1 LSFLKNKYTVATYV
15 AVLFH
20 LIGLIG
26 ILFFDK
32 SFFIAATP
40 VNLLLMLG
48 LILYTQEKI
57 NLPFIGFFILCFIVG
72 FGSELLGV
80 NYSVLFGSYAYGKV
94 LGPSYRDVPFM
105 IGINWFIIMYCCG
118 ISVNMLLEK
127 ASAKLAEMTGAPSK
141 ALKAFSIMSD
151 GAMLAVLFDWVM
163 EPAAVKLGYWQW
175 FGDGSIPVFN
185 YLTWFI
191 ISTGIMLIFAFLKFN
206 KRNIFAVNLLMIMM
220 MFFMIIRTF
229 L

>member
-1 LSFLKNKYTVATYV
+1 MSFLKKKYAVATCI
-15 AVLFH
+15 AVFFH
-20 LIGLIG
+20 LIGIVG
-26 ILFFDK
+26 MLFFDK
-32 SFFIAATP
+32 NFFIAATP

-57 NLPFIGFFILCFIVG
+57 NISFIAFILLCFIVG
-72 FGSELLGV
+72 VGTELIGV
-80 NYSVLFGSYAYGKV
+80 NTSLLFGSYAYGNV
-94 LGPSYRDVPFM
+94 LGPSYSDVPFM
-105 IGINWFIIMYCCG
+105 IGVNWFIIIYCCG
-118 ISVNMLLEK
+118 ISVSMLLEK

-141 ALKAFSIMSD
+141 ALKVFSVMSD
-151 GAMLAVLFDWVM
+151 GAMLAVFFDWVM

-175 FGDGSIPVFN
+175 LGDGSIPFYN

-191 ISTGIMLIFAFLKFN
+191 LSAVLMAAFAFLKFN

-220 MFFMIIRTF
+220 MFFMIVRTF

>member
-1 LSFLKNKYTVATYV
+1 MSFVKNKYAVATGI
-15 AVLFH
+15 AIFFH
-20 LIGLIG
+20 LIGIIG

-32 SFFIAATP
+32 NFFIAATP

-48 LILYTQEKI
+48 LIVYTQEKI
-57 NLPFIGFFILCFIVG
+57 NISFISFILLCFIVG
-72 FGSELLGV
+72 VGAELIGV
-80 NYSVLFGSYAYGKV
+80 NTSLLFGSYAYGKV
-94 LGPSYRDVPFM
+94 LGPSYRGVPFM
-105 IGINWFIIMYCCG
+105 IGVNWFIIMYCCG

-141 ALKAFSIMSD
+141 ALKVFSVMSD
-151 GAMLAVLFDWVM
+151 GAMLAVFFDWIM
-163 EPAAVKLGYWQW
+163 EPAAAKLGYWQW
-175 FGDGSIPVFN
+175 FGDGSIPVYN

-191 ISTGIMLIFAFLKFN
+191 LSAGLMAAFAFLKFP
-206 KRNIFAVNLLMIMM
+206 KRNIFAVNLLMIVM